1 MEKKIDATTYQ
12 SAISILEDNLKILH
26 PFVPFIS
33 EEIWQNIKDRSSE
46 EALIIAEWPKQT
58 SIDDK
63 FITDF
68 ETVKEIISGI
78 RTIRKEKNISFKD
91 TIKLSVINNEK
102 LSSSYDS
109 IIAKLGNIE
118 EITYVEEQLANSM
131 SYRVKSNEY
140 FIPMIGAIDVE
151 EEISKLTEELKYQ
164 QGFLN
169 SVKKKLSNERFINNA
184 PEKVVAIEK
193 QKQADAEAK
202 IEAIEQSL
210 ASLK

>member
-1 MEKKIDATTYQ
+1 MTL
-12 SAISILEDNLKILH
+12 LEDNLKILH

-33 EEIWQNIKDRSSE
+33 EEIWQNISERSKE
-46 EALIIAEWPKQT
+46 EALIIAAWPEQT
-58 SIDDK
+58 SIDEA
-63 FITDF
+63 FIKDF
-68 ETVKEIISGI
+68 ETVKEIISGV

-91 TIKLSVINNEK
+91 SIQMSVINNEK
-102 LSSSYDS
+102 LSTSYDS

-151 EEISKLTEELKYQ
+151 EEIKKLTEELNYQ
-164 QGFLN
+164 QGFLK
-169 SVKKKLSNERFINNA
+169 SVTKKLSNERFVDNA

-202 IEAIEQSL
+202 IEAINQSL
-210 ASLK
+210 KSLK